1 MKEYLLLSL
10 FAKSAETQA
19 SFNARLIAFWTH
31 MLRNFPDDYEQV
43 YSEETAFD
51 HDDSGRILRRYMIEP
66 QVWPQLQLQLE
77 AQGIDREPL
86 DEDELYSR
94 AEASASPDWF
104 QIEH

>member
-10 FAKSAETQA
+10 FAKSDETES
-19 SFNARLIAFWTH
+19 SFNSRLIAFWTH

-43 YSEETAFD
+43 YSEETTFD
-51 HDDSGRILRRYMIEP
+51 RDDSDRVLRRYMIEP
-66 QVWPQLQLQLE
+66 DVWPQLQVQLA
-77 AQGIDREPL
+77 AQGIDLEPI
-86 DEDELYSR
+86 DEDELYSQ